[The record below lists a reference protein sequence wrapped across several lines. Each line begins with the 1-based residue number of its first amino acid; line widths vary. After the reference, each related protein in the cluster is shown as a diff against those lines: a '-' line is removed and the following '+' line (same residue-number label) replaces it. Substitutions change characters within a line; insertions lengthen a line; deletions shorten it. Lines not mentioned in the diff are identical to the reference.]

1 MDTASKILLSVLIIS
16 IIISASF
23 YTYYLNSTNLP
34 KIFETLF
41 SENPF
46 NNVNVYHWYHDVYV
60 YIPQRNDSRNNTE
73 QPIVFKGQANASV
86 YIFGYNA
93 NREWTVLA
101 YGESNAE
108 AFGNGTY
115 YAHIEYDLYLPRGAY
130 TTPITVLAG
139 ITFREIEY
147 KGNKIE
153 NVTRWAALHYQVFV
167 NPEGY
172 LYVYNIAREEYFN
185 KINKIE
191 NQYLRQNLDDIISKV
206 ALPYCLDV
214 TNPELELIC
223 SIIDE
228 EARAVRDYLNRYNL
242 TFYVDEHT
250 VKVYLN
256 FLELDH
262 YFAKIRGEGV
272 TEQSTIN
279 SQSQVCFPG
288 PKGKITCVEKIY
300 ETYFEVPFHLF
311 TYYGARIRDSSGETY
326 SVVDMSY
333 ILRSFFDIS
342 ASIGVSGTLGLLTFS
357 YKFGT
362 SIASYYSQS
371 RSGFTLYRDETLSL
385 LVYPLFRYQLWR
397 MVFKQC
403 FLWWCDTYTYS
414 SAYVDKVKPTS
425 AVSFGEDTPS
435 LPEGWNEC
443 SSCYYKKLAT
453 LYNST
458 NPRIGGSITISNFYQ
473 SQTYYTTSI
482 TITTI
487 IPVRVVY
494 LTISASLTTEI
505 TEAKGLAREITLN
518 VKFYDNENTKKIQ
531 RVYLCDV
538 PIVHYIGNGISY
550 AYPKGAVSWCVCAR
564 YG

>member
-16 IIISASF
+16 IIILASF
-23 YTYYLNSTNLP
+23 YTYYLNSTNLT

-41 SENPF
+41 SENPS
-46 NNVNVYHWYHDVYV
+46 NNVNVYRWYHDVYV
-60 YIPQRNDSRNNTE
+60 YIPQRNNTE

-86 YIFGYNA
+86 YVFGYNA
-93 NREWTVLA
+93 RREWSVLA

-139 ITFREIEY
+139 ITFKEIEY

-172 LYVYNIAREEYFN
+172 LYVYNITREEYFN

-214 TNPELELIC
+214 TDPELELIC

-228 EARAVRDYLNRYNL
+228 EARAIRDYLNRYNL

-256 FLELDH
+256 FLELDQ
-262 YFAKIRGEGV
+262 YFAKIRGENV

-279 SQSQVCFPG
+279 SQSQECFRIPDLI
-288 PKGKITCVEKIY
+288 PPTLICVEKIY

-311 TYYGARIRDSSGETY
+311 AYYGARIRDSSGEAY
-326 SVVDMSY
+326 SVADMSY
-333 ILRSFFDIS
+333 ILRSFFDMS
-342 ASIGVSGTLGLLTFS
+342 ASIGVSGAIGLLIFS

-362 SIASYYSQS
+362 SKASYYSQG

-385 LVYPLFRYQLWR
+385 LAYPLFRYQLWR

-403 FLWWCDTYTYS
+403 FLWWCDTYG
-414 SAYVDKVKPTS
+414 SAYVHKVKPTS
-425 AVSFGEDTPS
+425 AVSFGEGTPS
-435 LPEGWNEC
+435 LPAGWNEC
-443 SSCYYKKLAT
+443 SSCHYKKLAT

-458 NPRIGGSITISNFYQ
+458 NPRIGGSIPISNFYQ
-473 SQTYYTTSI
+473 SQTYYSTSI

-505 TEAKGLAREITLN
+505 SEAKGLAREITLN

-531 RVYLCDV
+531 RVYLCAG
-538 PIVHYIGNGISY
+538 PIVHNIGNGRSY
-550 AYPKGAVSWCVCAR
+550 AYPNSAASWCVCAI

>member
-16 IIISASF
+16 IIILASF
-23 YTYYLNSTNLP
+23 YTYYLNSTNLT
-34 KIFETLF
+34 KIFEILF
-41 SENPF
+41 SENTS
-46 NNVNVYHWYHDVYV
+46 NNVNVYRWYHDVYV
-60 YIPQRNDSRNNTE
+60 YIPQRNNTE

-93 NREWTVLA
+93 SREWTVLA

-172 LYVYNIAREEYFN
+172 LYVYNITREEYFN

-191 NQYLRQNLDDIISKV
+191 NQYLRQNLDNIISKV

-214 TNPELELIC
+214 TDPELELIC

-228 EARAVRDYLNRYNL
+228 EARAIRDYLNRYNL

-256 FLELDH
+256 FLELDQ

-272 TEQSTIN
+272 TEETTI
-279 SQSQVCFPG
+279 SPQFQICFPG

-300 ETYFEVPFHLF
+300 ETYFEIPFHLF
-311 TYYGARIRDSSGETY
+311 AYYGARIRDSSGEAY

-333 ILRSFFDIS
+333 ILRSLFDIS
-342 ASIGVSGTLGLLTFS
+342 ASVRVSATIGPTFTFS
-357 YKFGT
+357 VG
-362 SIASYYSQS
+362 ASKAIYSVKAS
-371 RSGFTLYRDETLSL
+371 SLTLYRDETLSL
-385 LVYPLFRYQLWR
+385 LAYPLFRYQLWR

-403 FLWWCDTYTYS
+403 FLWWCDTYTYG
-414 SAYVDKVKPTS
+414 SAHVHKVKPTGY
-425 AVSFGEDTPS
+425 VSFGEDAPQKRWDDCTPCEFS
-435 LPEGWNEC
+435 RHI
-443 SSCYYKKLAT
+443 T

-458 NPRIGGSITISNFYQ
+458 NPRSRPFFILNFYE
-473 SQTYYTTSI
+473 SGTTYTASI

-494 LTISASLTTEI
+494 LTVSASLTTEM
-505 TEAKGLAREITLN
+505 TQTLGLAREIHFY
-518 VKFYDNENTKKIQ
+518 VRFYDNGYTKNIQ
-531 RVYLCDV
+531 RVYICNW
-538 PIVHYIGNGISY
+538 PIYNEISKGTSY
-550 AYPKGAVSWCVCAR
+550 AIPDSAASWCVCAR
-564 YG
+564 YS